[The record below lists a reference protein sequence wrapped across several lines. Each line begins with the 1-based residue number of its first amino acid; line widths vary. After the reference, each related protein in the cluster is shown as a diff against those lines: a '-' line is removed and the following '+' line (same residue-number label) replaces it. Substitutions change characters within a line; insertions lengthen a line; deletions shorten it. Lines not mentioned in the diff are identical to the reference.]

1 MTLYY
6 PNYSSSFGCGLTPDK
21 WILANHATKRLVSSM
36 CKRIGGTS
44 NWNPNGCTFGWPSS
58 IFTACFL
65 SEERLTAFNRKRNG
79 SEPDTTHE
87 RQAHQTD
94 CPRHVTNTRRPPW
107 DFGGPVEDSRFGP
120 SRHQFRTPTVRAVH
134 CGRVA
139 TPRSTHDS
147 FLTVLRAIKR
157 LSGSLRGRIRSSARF
172 GVVS

>member
-1 MTLYY
+1 MLDPRTRTINPHVFQPFHYTTPRSGPETSRKMTLYY

-94 CPRHVTNTRRPPW
+94 CPRHITNTRRPPW

-134 CGRVA
+134 CGSGNSKV
-139 TPRSTHDS
+139 DS
-147 FLTVLRAIKR
+147 
-157 LSGSLRGRIRSSARF
+157 
-172 GVVS
+172 